1 MNLKLK
7 LKHKP
12 RPVNRISISLPD
24 DLQAD
29 VDDMVIMRGYSSRSQ
44 AINDML
50 RQHVAD
56 HRQQVGCDVMAG
68 TITILYDNTTRG
80 LQKTLADLQY
90 QNLDEVISSLHVH
103 LMNNQ
108 TMEVILVQGPAQKV
122 QSIADRIVT
131 LRGVITGRLQLMAAV
146 IPPLHPM
153 SESMQQGSF
162 Q

>member
-1 MNLKLK
+1 MNQKLK
-7 LKHKP
+7 T

-29 VDDMVIMRGYSSRSQ
+29 VDEMVASRGYGSRSH

-56 HRQQVGCDVMAG
+56 HQQQLGDEVMAG
-68 TITILYDNTTRG
+68 TITILYNNATRG

-90 QNLDEVISSLHVH
+90 QYLEEVISSLHVH

-122 QSIADRIVT
+122 QAIANQIVT
-131 LRGVITGRLQLMAAV
+131 LRGVITGKLQLMAAV

-153 SESMQQGSF
+153 TEQTQQGTL

>member
-1 MNLKLK
+1 MNQKQK
-7 LKHKP
+7 S

-29 VDDMVIMRGYSSRSQ
+29 VDEMVARRGFGSRSQ

-50 RQHVAD
+50 RQHVAEHQRKIGD
-56 HRQQVGCDVMAG
+56 EVMAG
-68 TITILYDNTTRG
+68 TITILYHNATRG
-80 LQKTLADLQY
+80 LQKILADLQY
-90 QNLDEVISSLHVH
+90 RHLDEVISSLHVH

-122 QSIADRIVT
+122 QDIADEIVT
-131 LRGVITGRLQLMAAV
+131 LRGVITGKLQLMAAV

-153 SESMQQGSF
+153 TGKNQQGRM